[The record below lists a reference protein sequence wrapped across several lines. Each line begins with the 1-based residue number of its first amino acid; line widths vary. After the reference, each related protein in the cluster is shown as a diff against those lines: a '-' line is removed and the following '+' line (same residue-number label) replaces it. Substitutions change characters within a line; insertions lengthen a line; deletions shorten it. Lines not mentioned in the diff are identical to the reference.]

1 MNPPGMLGRLRA
13 ARATRTRHR
22 PRRGTWVLVL
32 WAALGVTA
40 PACDGAMGKGPGGGG
55 KGPGGEG
62 KKGPGHGGGPEAAM
76 QVQVVQLETKPIERW
91 YQSSGT
97 LEAIRSAEL
106 VAVQPAIIEKVLVDE
121 GDEVQEG
128 QLLARLD
135 GRALSLQAD
144 AARVELQ
151 NLEAELRRLESVSGE
166 AISREEIDKQRYLV
180 EQARAGVR
188 LSRHQAKQTV
198 VRAPFAGTIVTRYVD
213 EGNFASTSTP
223 LFHLADLRVLELPL
237 HLPEKDAAT
246 VKVGSSVEIE
256 LVDGSTFTATIER
269 RSPVVDA
276 LTGTVKFTIRSR
288 RAPAPSKGKPAA
300 KDAPTAAIPPGA
312 APGAFARA
320 RVLVDARQAAPS
332 LPRTAVFQLD
342 GKPHVFVVAAAE
354 GGGAKG
360 GAHEADAPEE
370 GETKEGARP
379 GRSAWTAQRREVTLG
394 LEGADRVEILSGLAP
409 DEPVVVEGNAGIT
422 EGMPLVPV
430 QAEAAAEAA
439 GEVAA
444 AQASSASAGS

>member
-1 MNPPGMLGRLRA
+1 MNRPGTPGR
-13 ARATRTRHR
+13 
-22 PRRGTWVLVL
+22 RRGPWSPLVL
-32 WAALGVTA
+32 PLMLVAALGSGVV
-40 PACDGAMGKGPGGGG
+40 ACDGAMGGGQGGG
-55 KGPGGEG
+55 KGPGGGEG
-62 KKGPGHGGGPEAAM
+62 KKGPGPGGGGPQGEAAM
-76 QVQVVQLETKPIERW
+76 QVKVVRLVTAPIERW

-144 AARVELQ
+144 AARVELE
-151 NLEAELRRLESVSGE
+151 NLEAELGRLESVQGD

-198 VRAPFAGTIVTRYVD
+198 VRAPFVGTIVTRYVD

-237 HLPEKDAAT
+237 YLPEKDAAT
-246 VKVGSSVEIE
+246 VVVGADVTIE
-256 LVDGSTFTATIER
+256 LVDGTTFTAKIER
-269 RSPVVDA
+269 RAPVVDP
-276 LTGTVKFTIRSR
+276 LTGTVKFTIRTR
-288 RAPAPSKGKPAA
+288 KAANKATGKSEI
-300 KDAPTAAIPPGA
+300 TTPPGA

-320 RVLVDARQAAPS
+320 KVLVDRREAAPS
-332 LPRTAVFQLD
+332 LPREAVFQLE
-342 GKPHVFVVAAAE
+342 GKPHVFVVAE
-354 GGGAKG
+354 GK
-360 GAHEADAPEE
+360 
-370 GETKEGARP
+370 
-379 GRSAWTAQRREVTLG
+379 AQRREVKLG
-394 LEGADRVEILSGLAP
+394 LEGTERVEILAGLTK
-409 DEPVVVEGNAGIT
+409 DEPVVAEGNAGIT

-430 QAEAAAEAA
+430 EAEPAP
-439 GEVAA
+439 EVAA
-444 AQASSASAGS
+444 TEKAAAAPEATLEPGKKPAETPAGSAGS

>member
-1 MNPPGMLGRLRA
+1 MNRPGMPGRRSGPWSPKALSIL
-13 ARATRTRHR
+13 
-22 PRRGTWVLVL
+22 LV
-32 WAALGVTA
+32 AALGTSV
-40 PACDGAMGKGPGGGG
+40 PACDGAMGGGPGGG
-55 KGPGGEG
+55 KGPGGGEG
-62 KKGPGHGGGPEAAM
+62 KKGSGPGGGPPGEAAM
-76 QVQVVQLETKPIERW
+76 QVKVVRLVTAPIERW

-121 GDEVQEG
+121 GDEVQEA

-144 AARVELQ
+144 AARVELA
-151 NLEAELRRLESVSGE
+151 NLEAELGRLESVQGD

-180 EQARAGVR
+180 EQARASVK

-198 VRAPFAGTIVTRYVD
+198 VRAPFPGTIVTRYVD

-246 VKVGSSVEIE
+246 VAVGADVTIE
-256 LVDGSTFTATIER
+256 LVDGTTFTAKIER
-269 RSPVVDA
+269 RAPVVDP
-276 LTGTVKFTIRSR
+276 LTGTVKLTIRTR
-288 RAPAPSKGKPAA
+288 KAAGKPTG
-300 KDAPTAAIPPGA
+300 KPERTMPPGA

-320 RVLVDARQAAPS
+320 KVLVDRREAAPS
-332 LPRTAVFQLD
+332 LPHEAVFQLE
-342 GKPHVFVVAAAE
+342 GKPHVFVVVE
-354 GGGAKG
+354 GK
-360 GAHEADAPEE
+360 
-370 GETKEGARP
+370 
-379 GRSAWTAQRREVTLG
+379 AQRREVELG
-394 LEGADRVEILSGLAP
+394 LEGTERVEILAGLTK
-409 DEPVVVEGNAGIT
+409 DEPVVAEGNAGIT

-430 QAEAAAEAA
+430 EAEPAK

-444 AQASSASAGS
+444 ASSPAAAQGT